1 MYTFETT
8 KNSWFCCFKKSIL
21 SARNIAFL
29 LAFLA
34 SLIYGVS
41 FTVAKDVMP
50 LYIKP
55 FGFILIR
62 VFGATALFWIAGLF
76 VKKEKIATNDFL
88 RIFLASIFGI
98 ALNMLAFFKGLSMTS
113 PISASVIMVTSPI
126 IVLSFATIF
135 LNEKATKKKLAG
147 IFIGMAG
154 AALLIVYGQTFKM
167 GDSEVLGNFLILVN
181 ATSYALYL
189 ILIKNLSKKYHPLT
203 FAKWL
208 YLFGFLLVIPFGLR
222 EFNEVN
228 WSNIPQSALY
238 SIAFIVVFTT
248 FLTYLFNLLA
258 IRKLK
263 PTTLSIFI
271 YLQPVIASSYALIV
285 GSDSLN
291 LTKILATV
299 LIFIGVYLVT
309 RKPKEEAT

>member
-1 MYTFETT
+1 M
-8 KNSWFCCFKKSIL
+8 

-34 SLIYGVS
+34 ALIYGVS
-41 FTVAKDVMP
+41 FTIAKDVMP
-50 LYIKP
+50 HYIKP

-62 VFGATALFWIAGLF
+62 VFGATVLFWIAGMF
-76 VKKEKIATNDFL
+76 VKKEKIVVNDFL

-113 PISASVIMVTSPI
+113 PINASVIMVTSPI

-135 LNEKATKKKLAG
+135 LNEKATKKKLSG

-154 AALLIVYGQTFKM
+154 AALLILYGQTFHL
-167 GDSEVLGNFLILVN
+167 GDSEVLGNFLVMVN

-208 YLFGFLLVIPFGLR
+208 YLFGFILIIPFGLQ
-222 EFNEVN
+222 EFKEID
-228 WSNIPQSALY
+228 WSNIPQSTFY
-238 SIAFIVVFTT
+238 SIAFIIVFTT

-271 YLQPVIASSYALIV
+271 YLQPVIASTYALIV

-291 LTKILATV
+291 FIKIMATI
-299 LIFIGVYLVT
+299 LIFIGVFLVT
-309 RKPKEEAT
+309 RKPKEEST

>member
-1 MYTFETT
+1 
-8 KNSWFCCFKKSIL
+8 L

-34 SLIYGVS
+34 ALIYGVS
-41 FTVAKDVMP
+41 FTIAKDVMP
-50 LYIKP
+50 HYIKP

-62 VFGATALFWIAGLF
+62 VFGATVLFWIAGMF
-76 VKKEKIATNDFL
+76 VKKEKIVVNDFL

-113 PISASVIMVTSPI
+113 PINASVIMVTSPI

-135 LNEKATKKKLAG
+135 LNEKATKKKLSG

-154 AALLIVYGQTFKM
+154 AALLILYGQTFYL
-167 GDSEVLGNFLILVN
+167 GDSEVLGNFLVMVN

-208 YLFGFLLVIPFGLR
+208 YLFGFILVIPFGLQ
-222 EFNEVN
+222 EFKEID
-228 WSNIPQSALY
+228 WSNIPQSTFY
-238 SIAFIVVFTT
+238 SIAFIIVFTT

-271 YLQPVIASSYALIV
+271 YLQPVIATTYALIV
-285 GSDSLN
+285 GSDTLN
-291 LTKILATV
+291 FIKIMATI
-299 LIFIGVYLVT
+299 LIFIGVFLVT
-309 RKPKEEAT
+309 RKPKEEST

>member
-1 MYTFETT
+1 MVFLFNTNT
-8 KNSWFCCFKKSIL
+8 L

-62 VFGATALFWIAGLF
+62 VFGATALFWIAGMF
-76 VKKEKIATNDFL
+76 VKKEKIVINDFM

-98 ALNMLAFFKGLSMTS
+98 ALNMLAFFKGLSLTS

-135 LNEKATKKKLAG
+135 LNEKATKKKLSG

-154 AALLIVYGQTFKM
+154 AALLILYGQTLKLD
-167 GDSEVLGNFLILVN
+167 DSEVLGNFLILVN

-189 ILIKNLSKKYHPLT
+189 ILIKDLSKKYHPLT

-208 YLFGFLLVIPFGLR
+208 YLFGFVLIIPFGLR
-222 EFNEVN
+222 EFSEVN
-228 WSNIPQSALY
+228 WSNIPQPALF

-271 YLQPVIASSYALIV
+271 YLQPVIASAYALIV

-291 LTKILATV
+291 LIKIIATI
-299 LIFIGVYLVT
+299 LIFIGVFLVT
-309 RKPKEEAT
+309 RKPKKETI

>member
-1 MYTFETT
+1 M
-8 KNSWFCCFKKSIL
+8 

-34 SLIYGVS
+34 ALIYGVS
-41 FTVAKDVMP
+41 FTIAKDVMP
-50 LYIKP
+50 HYIKP

-62 VFGATALFWIAGLF
+62 VFGATVLFWIAGMF
-76 VKKEKIATNDFL
+76 VKKEKIDVNDFL

-113 PISASVIMVTSPI
+113 PINASVIMVTSPI

-135 LNEKATKKKLAG
+135 LNEKATKKKLSG

-154 AALLIVYGQTFKM
+154 AALLILYGQTFHL
-167 GDSEVLGNFLILVN
+167 GDSEVLGNFLVMVN

-208 YLFGFLLVIPFGLR
+208 YLFGFILIIPFGLQ
-222 EFNEVN
+222 EFKEID
-228 WSNIPQSALY
+228 WSNIPQSTFY
-238 SIAFIVVFTT
+238 SIAFIIVFTT

-271 YLQPVIASSYALIV
+271 YLQPVIASTYALIV

-291 LTKILATV
+291 FIKIMATI
-299 LIFIGVYLVT
+299 LIFIGVFLVT
-309 RKPKEEAT
+309 RKPKEEST